1 MTISFFVLS
10 LSLLNLLQ
18 FHYIPFSRRGQ
29 KQQDCMHLTSAVIYT
44 STEPPFILFMQKTNS
59 PKEQKIGERKNKD
72 FIAKDARICFVVL
85 FFLRAKIDDTY
96 YL

>member
-1 MTISFFVLS
+1 MNYDHFLLLI

-44 STEPPFILFMQKTNS
+44 SHEPPLFLLFMQKTNS
-59 PKEQKIGERKNKD
+59 PPPKEQKIGERKNKD

-85 FFLRAKIDDTY
+85 FF
-96 YL
+96 